1 MIKRVLL
8 ALIVGFFIFYLIF
21 HPESAA
27 SVVKTVFGAIAAA
40 FHAVVRF
47 FSSLAG

>member
-8 ALIVGFFIFYLIF
+8 ALIVAFFIFYLIF

-27 SVVKTVFGAIAAA
+27 SVVKTVFAGLGDA
-40 FHAVVRF
+40 FRAVVKF
-47 FSSLAG
+47 FTSLAG